1 VKFLKSRVREEQL
14 GTVPP
19 SEGATTPYL
28 DQGVMVVILLNTICM
43 TLDHFQGYPV
53 DFDLPH
59 QPAGL
64 LYREHREHVLGYPC
78 IENML

>member
-14 GTVPP
+14 GTVAP

-64 LYREHREHVLGYPC
+64 LYREYREPFLGYPHR
-78 IENML
+78 ENMF